1 MVYYSCEKCGKQF
14 NQKGHYNKH
23 INKKLPCVNETKL
36 KEIIGVV
43 INEKLNEINNKKE
56 KNEEKND
63 LFILKDLEYTI
74 NTEIQT
80 MTNKQHDLGQYF
92 TTNNELKEKVYNFI
106 LNSPSNILEPSIGQ
120 GDLITF
126 IIDKIPNITFDMY
139 EIDTK
144 IKLLDKIQKDN
155 IIYGDFMKQK
165 ITKTYKTIIGNPPYV
180 RTKKG
185 NLYIDF
191 TEKCYNL
198 LDDNGELIFIVP
210 SDFLKLTSASKLLN
224 IMMTNGTFTHIFHPH
239 NEKMFENA
247 SIDIIVF
254 RYCKNSL
261 IDKTVLYNDKLL
273 YITNSNGLI
282 TFGEKENNNS
292 IMFQDYFDIYVG
304 LVSGKEDVYKN
315 EELGNIEV
323 LNGENKI
330 DKYIYI
336 EKYPCD
342 NDKINTY
349 LLHYKKEL
357 IERGIR
363 KFNEN
368 NWFEWGAPRN
378 ITAIN
383 SNLGKDCIYI
393 YNLTRKQ
400 NVSFLGK
407 VNYFGGGLIM
417 LKPKKKCNLNNI
429 ISYIN
434 SNTFKD
440 NFMFSG
446 RFKIGHRS
454 LSNSFI
460 PSEYL

>member
-1 MVYYSCEKCGKQF
+1 MKTMKT
-14 NQKGHYNKH
+14 K
-23 INKKLPCVNETKL
+23 KKLIEEQLEN
-36 KEIIGVV
+36 
-43 INEKLNEINNKKE
+43 INEKTIKNDVEVEVKE
-56 KNEEKND
+56 KNDVVEAKEKNYVVEEKEK
-63 LFILKDLEYTI
+63 KDVV
-74 NTEIQT
+74 
-80 MTNKQHDLGQYF
+80 KKLGQYF
-92 TTNNELKEKVYNFI
+92 TTNSELKEKVFEFI
-106 LNSPSNILEPSIGQ
+106 LNNLSTILEPSIGQ
-120 GDLITF
+120 GDLIKF
-126 IIDKIPNITFDMY
+126 IGEKTPTIKFDMY
-139 EIDTK
+139 EIDKK
-144 IKLLDKIQKDN
+144 IKLLDVAEKEKV
-155 IIYGDFMKQK
+155 IYGDFMKQT
-165 ITKTYKTIIGNPPYV
+165 ITKTYKTIVGNPPYI

-224 IMMTNGTFTHIFHPH
+224 TMMTNGTFTHIFHPN

-254 RYCKNSL
+254 RYCKNSS
-261 IDKTVLYNDKLL
+261 IEKKVLYNEELL
-273 YITNSNGLI
+273 HITNSNGLI
-282 TFGEKENNNS
+282 TFGKENNNNNVL
-292 IMFQDYFDIYVG
+292 FQDYFDIYVG

-323 LNGENKI
+323 LNGEDKV

-336 EKYPCD
+336 EKYPCE
-342 NDKINTY
+342 NEKINKY
-349 LLHYKKEL
+349 LLDYKKEL
-357 IERGIR
+357 IGRGIR

-378 ITAIN
+378 INAIKT
-383 SNLGKDCIYI
+383 NLDNDCIYI
-393 YNLTRKQ
+393 YNLTRKT

-417 LKPKKKCNLNNI
+417 LKPKKSCNLDNI
-429 ISYIN
+429 VSYIN

-446 RFKIGHRS
+446 RFKIGHRQI
-454 LSNSFI
+454 SNSHI